1 MEKCNK
7 NYKLETTWILWSH
20 KLDNTSWDNKS
31 YKKIFEINNLYDYK
45 LINDIITI
53 NNLQNSMFFLM
64 RKNIFPTWEDPDN
77 REGCCI
83 SFKIS
88 GGILKEQWDF
98 IMNNVLIEDIL
109 KDKSNS
115 EYLNG
120 ISISPKKEFNIVKL
134 WLRKNDENYTD
145 HLKEYEPYFTK
156 EKSLIKKHELSD

>member
-1 MEKCNK
+1 MNNYQLNTNWCLWYHSINDTNWNK
-7 NYKLETTWILWSH
+7 N
-20 KLDNTSWDNKS
+20 S
-31 YKKIFEINNLYDYK
+31 YQNLYTIKNLYDLK
-45 LINDIITI
+45 SLNDSIEKIH
-53 NNLQNSMFFLM
+53 LQNGMFFFM
-64 RKNIFPTWEDPDN
+64 RENIFPTWEDPDN

-134 WLRKNDENYTD
+134 WLRQNDENYTD
-145 HLKEYEPYFTK
+145 HLKEYEPYFIK
-156 EKSLIKKHELSD
+156 EKALIKNHEISK

>member
-1 MEKCNK
+1 MNNYQLNTNWCLWYHSINDTNWNK
-7 NYKLETTWILWSH
+7 N
-20 KLDNTSWDNKS
+20 S
-31 YKKIFEINNLYDYK
+31 YQNLYTIKNLYDLK
-45 LINDIITI
+45 SLNDSIEKIH
-53 NNLQNSMFFLM
+53 LQNGMFFLM
-64 RKNIFPTWEDPDN
+64 RENIFPTWEDPDN

-98 IMNNVLIEDIL
+98 IMNNILIEDIL

-145 HLKEYEPYFTK
+145 HLKEYEPCFTK
-156 EKSLIKKHELSD
+156 DKSLIKKHELLY

>member
-1 MEKCNK
+1 MNNYQLNTNWCLWYHSINDTNWNK
-7 NYKLETTWILWSH
+7 N
-20 KLDNTSWDNKS
+20 S
-31 YKKIFEINNLYDYK
+31 YQNLYTIKNLYDLK
-45 LINDIITI
+45 SLNDSIEKIH
-53 NNLQNSMFFLM
+53 LQNGMFFFM
-64 RKNIFPTWEDPDN
+64 RENIFPTWEDPDN

-88 GGILKEQWDF
+88 GGILKEQWNL

-134 WLRKNDENYTD
+134 WLRKHDENYTD
-145 HLKEYEPYFTK
+145 HLKEYKPYFMK
-156 EKSLIKKHELSD
+156 EKSLIKKHELLY

>member
-1 MEKCNK
+1 MSNYQLNTNWCLWYHSINDTNWKK
-7 NYKLETTWILWSH
+7 N
-20 KLDNTSWDNKS
+20 S
-31 YKKIFEINNLYDYK
+31 YQNLYTIQNLYDLK
-45 LINDIITI
+45 ILNDTI
-53 NNLQNSMFFLM
+53 QKIHLQNSMFFLM
-64 RKNIFPTWEDPDN
+64 RENIFPTWEDPDN

-88 GGILKEQWDF
+88 GKILKEQWEL
-98 IMNNVLIEDIL
+98 IMNNILIEDIL

-156 EKSLIKKHELSD
+156 DKALIKKHELSD

>member
-1 MEKCNK
+1 MINYQLNTNWCLWYHSINDTNWNK
-7 NYKLETTWILWSH
+7 N
-20 KLDNTSWDNKS
+20 S
-31 YKKIFEINNLYDYK
+31 YQNLYTIKNLYDLK
-45 LINDIITI
+45 SLNDSIEKIH
-53 NNLQNSMFFLM
+53 LQNGMFFLM
-64 RKNIFPTWEDPDN
+64 RENIFPTWEDPDN

-88 GGILKEQWDF
+88 GKILKEQWNL

-120 ISISPKKEFNIVKL
+120 ISISPKKEFNIIKL

-156 EKSLIKKHELSD
+156 DKSLIKKHELSY